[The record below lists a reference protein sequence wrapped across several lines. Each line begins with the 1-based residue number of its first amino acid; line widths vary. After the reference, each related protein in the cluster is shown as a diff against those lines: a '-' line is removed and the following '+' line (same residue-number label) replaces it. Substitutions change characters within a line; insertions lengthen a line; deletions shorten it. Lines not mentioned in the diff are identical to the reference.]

1 MKMIIKTRFN
11 IDYLKLCY
19 RQPEGLFEDIAST
32 EGNMVCRDSYDIL
45 IIDRDEQ
52 RILAKILVPDSSGPL
67 ALGMLTLNRGNAF
80 SGKAFFE
87 YENRAL
93 YEVLSW
99 LPGQLPSNLI
109 GLMDYVADDL
119 GLELNNCT
127 RIDIA
132 LDTTLNVL
140 SRLRKRIR
148 NVEELDMY
156 LCRHKVIDPD
166 AKLGGYGE
174 YYASTRKRLLKR
186 PEIIIEQVK
195 DEGTKLKIYD
205 KSRELQE
212 SRPDKTARYFN
223 WLGKGWNQET
233 DHIYRVEVTIKN
245 EDIKGLCEKYN
256 KRLGPEATA
265 APFLSQVQS
274 EDWLVWHFFAGLES
288 LIYFRDKETG
298 EKEEPF

>member
-1 MKMIIKTRFN
+1 MKTKTSLS

-19 RQPEGLFEDIAST
+19 RQPEGLFQEIAST
-32 EGNMVCRDSYDIL
+32 QGYLVPRLDYDLL

-52 RILAKILVPDSSGPL
+52 RILTKVLVPDCGGPMT
-67 ALGMLTLNRGNAF
+67 LGTLTLNRGNAF
-80 SGKAFFE
+80 DGKAFFE

-99 LPGQLPSNLI
+99 IPGQRPSNLI
-109 GLMDYVADDL
+109 GLMEYVADDL
-119 GLELNNCT
+119 GLEFNNCT

-140 SRLRKRIR
+140 ARLRKRIR

-156 LCRHKVIDPD
+156 LCRHKVTDPD
-166 AKLGGYGE
+166 VKLDGYGE

-186 PEIIIEQVK
+186 PEIIIGQAK

-223 WLGKGWNQET
+223 WLGEGWNQEK

-245 EDIKGLCEKYN
+245 EDLKGMCEKYS
-256 KRLGPEATA
+256 KRLRPEAAA

-274 EDWLVWHFFAGLES
+274 EDWLAWHFFEGLES
-288 LIYFRDKETG
+288 LVYFRDKLTG
-298 EKEEPF
+298 EKVEAF